1 MLCTPPPP
9 PLRLLPARP
18 PPHPPLQRPLTQ
30 SNWPQ
35 QSGRRSRWWCSCM
48 HEKGGGCGSC
58 RSGPALHAPPTH
70 PAHAQAAMH
79 PTRSSHLSTHTRT
92 THQLKHAP
100 ARLARP
106 SPRSS
111 CGGVC
116 VCARVGRWG
125 TRRAGNCAMTACH
138 PSTHPTHP
146 APPPRACCSVPE
158 VLQPFMMG
166 VEFIPFKCVCLLA
179 CLLARVCARLQRAC
193 RKRMATLPRAHT
205 QLHPCCTP
213 RTVRARL
220 QEGVQLQGQ
229 AGGQGSPRC
238 GSGGGGRQR
247 DEHELRAARA
257 GGAPPPHAPALL
269 ASPPCPA
276 LSPTACCDPAGAYF

>member
-1 MLCTPPPP
+1 MHTAPPP

-146 APPPRACCSVPE
+146 APTPGCPHPPFNHPPTRHPPTPNPTH
-158 VLQPFMMG
+158 LRG
-166 VEFIPFKCVCLLA
+166 VEGVLVSLGEGLSNRDGLA
-179 CLLARVCARLQRAC
+179 HVNDA
-193 RKRMATLPRAHT
+193 
-205 QLHPCCTP
+205 
-213 RTVRARL
+213 
-220 QEGVQLQGQ
+220 
-229 AGGQGSPRC
+229 
-238 GSGGGGRQR
+238 
-247 DEHELRAARA
+247 DEHC
-257 GGAPPPHAPALL
+257 GHAH
-269 ASPPCPA
+269 
-276 LSPTACCDPAGAYF
+276 G